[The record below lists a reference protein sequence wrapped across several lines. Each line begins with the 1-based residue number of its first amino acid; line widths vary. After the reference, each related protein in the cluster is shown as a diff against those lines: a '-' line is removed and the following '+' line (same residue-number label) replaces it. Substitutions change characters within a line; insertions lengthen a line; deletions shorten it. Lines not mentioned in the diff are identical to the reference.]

1 MKTRL
6 TNLVVGLLL
15 SVFAA
20 RLIHAADTVPVTVD
34 NFIRAE
40 SDLYFG
46 GILKDSGGA
55 MGKFNHGREPLGN
68 SLIRS
73 Q

>member
-1 MKTRL
+1 M
-6 TNLVVGLLL
+6 
-15 SVFAA
+15 FAA
-20 RLIHAADTVPVTVD
+20 RLTHATDTVPGTVD

-55 MGKFNHGREPLGN
+55 MGKFNHVREPLGN
-68 SLIRS
+68 PLIRS